1 MPIFCAGQ
9 KKRDQGEK
17 RASARQF
24 HSGLIKGL
32 TGFVQPRKLSGLF
45 KPRMIRS
52 VAFLVLVLVTTA
64 RTFAQEPTPEATSP
78 PAKRSWI
85 SRLLNP
91 FSPSGP
97 RIPNYKDPKL
107 RGLTLKLQVS
117 PQPVKLS
124 EIRQLEVRAVLTSN
138 AKSAV
143 ALDFPTDQ
151 RIEIYLMTTEGTL
164 LTKWSDNHA
173 INQKPG
179 TVTINP
185 QEHVEYNER
194 IATRDLT
201 PNRVFIAEVFFPKY
215 PELRARQKF
224 LTAP

>member
-1 MPIFCAGQ
+1 
-9 KKRDQGEK
+9 
-17 RASARQF
+17 
-24 HSGLIKGL
+24 L
-32 TGFVQPRKLSGLF
+32 LF
-45 KPRMIRS
+45 NPRMIRS
-52 VAFLVLVLVTTA
+52 VAFLLLMLVTA
-64 RTFAQEPTPEATSP
+64 PRAFAQEPAAAATAA
-78 PAKRSWI
+78 PAKRGWI
-85 SRLLNP
+85 SRLIHP
-91 FSPSGP
+91 FSSSSP

-107 RGLTLKLQVS
+107 RGLTLELQVS

-124 EIRQLEVRAVLTSN
+124 EIRQLEIKAVLAS
-138 AKSAV
+138 KSKTAI

-173 INQKPG
+173 INEKPG

-185 QEHVEYNER
+185 QEHIEYNER

-201 PNRVFIAEVFFPKY
+201 PNKVFVAEVFFPKY

>member
-1 MPIFCAGQ
+1 M
-9 KKRDQGEK
+9 
-17 RASARQF
+17 
-24 HSGLIKGL
+24 
-32 TGFVQPRKLSGLF
+32 V
-45 KPRMIRS
+45 RS

-64 RTFAQEPTPEATSP
+64 RTFAQEPAPEATSP

-91 FSPSGP
+91 FSSSGP
-97 RIPNYKDPKL
+97 RTPNYTDPNL
-107 RGLTLKLQVS
+107 RGLTLKMQLS

-124 EIRQLEVRAVLTSN
+124 EIRQLEVKAVLTSN
-138 AKSAV
+138 AKTAV

-201 PNRVFIAEVFFPKY
+201 PNRVFLAEVFFPKY